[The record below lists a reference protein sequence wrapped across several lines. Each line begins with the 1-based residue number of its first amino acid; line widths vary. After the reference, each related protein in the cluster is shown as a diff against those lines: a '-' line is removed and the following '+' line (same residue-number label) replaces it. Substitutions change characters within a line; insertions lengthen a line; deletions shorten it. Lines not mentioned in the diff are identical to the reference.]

1 MLPLLLANAPLLIGV
16 AAGVGLGICVL
27 LFWRQAQTVDTL
39 QKAVQRLQR
48 AQKDAHA
55 DVRQRLESST
65 EAQRG
70 LQGRLQALGQS
81 DARIAEVASLVQ
93 ALDEQ
98 VRGLAD
104 RVQRA
109 EGTDQG
115 VQAVLSSLRS
125 DAQTLGARVEA
136 AESGVTALEAA
147 LREPPARERAA
158 PVETGVVPAAR
169 GPDVEAAPAHANIS
183 AAPAEARA
191 GSPAAGSPAPHAH
204 PGDGRAAIATEE
216 EEPSGTGIYILLFV
230 LVGAAMLAQCVQM
243 GS

>member
-1 MLPLLLANAPLLIGV
+1 MPLLFLANAPLLIGV

-27 LFWRQAQTVDTL
+27 LFWRQAKTVDTL

-65 EAQRG
+65 EAQRS

-93 ALDEQ
+93 ALDQEVRDLAGRVEQ
-98 VRGLAD
+98 S
-104 RVQRA
+104 
-109 EGTDQG
+109 EGGSQG
-115 VQAVLSSLRS
+115 VQAVLASLRA
-125 DAQTLGARVEA
+125 DAQAVTERIEA
-136 AESGVTALEAA
+136 IESGVAKLETARATP
-147 LREPPARERAA
+147 PPAPQPRAA
-158 PVETGVVPAAR
+158 VETEIVQATRSLDRTAPTADATAKSTTPAT
-169 GPDVEAAPAHANIS
+169 AAS
-183 AAPAEARA
+183 LAPQ
-191 GSPAAGSPAPHAH
+191 PH
-204 PGDGRAAIATEE
+204 PGDGRAAIAAEE

-230 LVGAAMLAQCVQM
+230 LVGLAMLAQCVQM